1 MAHSRESLYQT
12 SVFVNCP
19 FDGEYLPIFR
29 AIAFTVSVCGFV
41 PRTTLEHDD
50 ASQVRLE
57 KIYRLIESSALGIH
71 DISRTELDE
80 ENQLPRFNMP
90 LELGFFLGAK
100 QFGSGRHRS
109 KRCMVLDREPYRFQK
124 FISDI
129 AGQDIKAH
137 GNSPE
142 TVIRTVR
149 DWLRNAVGQGK
160 MPGGSRLWT
169 RYQEFTMGLRDMCER
184 AELTPEHLTFPDFYG
199 LVLEWISL
207 NS

>member
-1 MAHSRESLYQT
+1 MESPEYARN
-12 SVFVNCP
+12 VFINCP

-29 AIAFTVSVCGFV
+29 AVVFTVSVCGFV
-41 PRTTLEHDD
+41 PRCSLEHDD

-57 KIYRLIESSALGIH
+57 KIYRLIGSSAFGIH
-71 DISRTELDE
+71 DISRTELDG

-100 QFGSGRHRS
+100 QFGSGRHGS
-109 KRCMVLDREPYRFQK
+109 KRCLILDRDRYRFQK

-142 TVIRTVR
+142 MVIRTVR
-149 DWLRNAVGQGK
+149 DWLRSAAGQGK
-160 MPGGSRLWT
+160 IPGGSHLWD
-169 RYQEFTMGLRDMCER
+169 RYQKFTRALPGMCKD
-184 AELTPEHLTFPDFYG
+184 AYLVPAHLTFADLYQ
-199 LVLEWISL
+199 LVLDWMAL
-207 NS
+207 RR

>member
-1 MAHSRESLYQT
+1 MESPEYAR
-12 SVFVNCP
+12 SVFINCP

-29 AIAFTVSVCGFV
+29 AVVFTVSVCGFV
-41 PRTTLEHDD
+41 PRCSLEHDD

-57 KIYRLIESSALGIH
+57 KIYRLIGSSALGIH
-71 DISRTELDE
+71 DISRTELDG
-80 ENQLPRFNMP
+80 ENHLPRFNMP

-109 KRCMVLDREPYRFQK
+109 KRCLILDRDRYRFQK

-137 GNSPE
+137 VNSPE

-149 DWLRNAVGQGK
+149 DWLRGAAGQGK
-160 MPGGSRLWT
+160 MPGGSYLWS
-169 RYQEFTMGLRDMCER
+169 RYKKFTKDLPGLCDESHLVP
-184 AELTPEHLTFPDFYG
+184 AHLTFRDLYE
-199 LVLEWISL
+199 LVLDWMAL
-207 NS
+207 PR

>member
-1 MAHSRESLYQT
+1 MAEPQYQN
-12 SVFVNCP
+12 SVFINCP
-19 FDGEYLPIFR
+19 FDGEYLPVFR
-29 AIAFTVSVCGFV
+29 AIIFTVSVCGFV
-41 PRTTLEHDD
+41 PRCTLEHDD

-57 KIYRLIESSALGIH
+57 KIYRLIGSSAFGIH

-80 ENQLPRFNMP
+80 ENHLPRFNMP

-109 KRCMVLDREPYRFQK
+109 KRCLVLDRERYRFQK

-129 AGQDIKAH
+129 GGQDIKAH

-142 TVIRTVR
+142 AVVRTVR

-160 MPGGSRLWT
+160 MPGGSHLWN
-169 RYQEFTMGLRDMCER
+169 RYQEFTADLPRMCET
-184 AELTPEHLTFPDFYG
+184 AQLTPAHLTFRDFYQ
-199 LVLEWISL
+199 LVLDWISPDR
-207 NS
+207 